1 MITSAENDGNRKHA
15 SIIRGVVA
23 IAGYLLNVKESFVD
37 VNYIN
42 DLVINYKR
50 TD

>member
-1 MITSAENDGNRKHA
+1 MLTPAENDENRKHA

-23 IAGYLLNVKESFVD
+23 IAGYLLDAKESFVD
-37 VNYIN
+37 ANYIN